1 MHKPIVPVLSE
12 ENSEKLISKPVNQQA
27 IQKMLR
33 ISDKIRNHERT
44 YADNINNECDTLY

>member
-33 ISDKIRNHERT
+33 ISDKIRNREKSF
-44 YADNINNECDTLY
+44 LK